1 MDWPQGAHGNT
12 YGGNPLACVAALATI
27 DLIEDGMLQNAVEQG
42 SFALDALAEMQCRH
56 PSIGHVRGK
65 GLMVGVEFVQDRQTK
80 KAAHKLRDR
89 ILDRAFS
96 HGLLLLGC
104 GESTIRL
111 SPPLNVPHRLLDE
124 GLQILD
130 AAIGEAEA
138 QGLD

>member
-12 YGGNPLACVAALATI
+12 YGGNPLACVAAMATI
-27 DLIEDGMLQNAVEQG
+27 DLIEDGMLQNALEQG

-65 GLMVGVEFVQDRQTK
+65 GLMVGVEFVTDRQTK
-80 KAAHKLRDR
+80 THAHRLRDR
-89 ILDRAFS
+89 ILDRAFG
-96 HGLLLLGC
+96 HGVLLLGC

-111 SPPLNVPHRLLDE
+111 APPLNIQRPLLDE
-124 GLQILD
+124 GLQVLD